1 MQTISDTF
9 AHGALARPR
18 ADLLGG
24 RAPRVVLARGRDAA
38 PEPAGGE
45 PPHPAPRA
53 CARRAPARARRPP
66 RVSHARR
73 RAAAPARGPRPRRA
87 GGGAPGDPAAARC
100 GGRTRPARHRRHR
113 EHVSITRRPA
123 PAVRAPSRARPGDRH
138 RQLRGP
144 RRRRRRQ
151 PARRGCAHA
160 AGAWP
165 PARERALPR
174 RSPGRDRR
182 ARPRLA
188 AARRAATRGP
198 CRVAADPVR
207 ARRHHPPRDRRVV
220 PARRRAAAG
229 GHGTGQRGGNQAAGG
244 GGARRVGHLR
254 RRRPRRAT
262 RADADGARAGA
273 AAGAPPGH
281 RAPPRQAADA
291 GARRGAGRARRRRQ
305 LMTDPAARRRSI
317 LWRTRFA
324 NLFGAVM
331 AFVYFRFID
340 PVTSGPG
347 VTWPEI
353 AFFVVAFT
361 ALTTVSARFNTRW
374 AVPMLTQ
381 PGSAEARRRALLFP
395 WAMAGSTLS
404 AWVVAGLVTAAIV
417 FFSIENRWRRGLPGF
432 FPAGDLSAVRGVPRL
447 PVRTR
452 LLVVFLLTSVGPLAL
467 LGIVAWR
474 RSRLAAADPA
484 NAAAMLGEMLAL
496 IGFFIAVSLLA
507 AIRLSWV
514 VSDSVAAPLL
524 GLTFAMARVER
535 GDLGAHCPVVS
546 NDEIGAATE
555 GFNRMLDGL
564 REREAIKETF
574 GRYVTR
580 EVRDEIL
587 AGRVSVEGEQREV
600 TVLFADLRDFT
611 PWVESSEPRQVVRD
625 LNAYFAEMEAA
636 IRAHGGLVVQFIGDE
651 IEAVFGAPVPA
662 PDHPARA
669 VRAALEM
676 RARLATWNAGR
687 ARPLSH
693 GIGVHTGSVLA
704 GAIGSRER
712 LSYAL
717 VGDTVNLASRIEG
730 LTRQVGADILVS
742 ATTARGLDGG
752 VALDPLPAV
761 RVKGRSA
768 EVEVFRVV

>member
-1 MQTISDTF
+1 
-9 AHGALARPR
+9 
-18 ADLLGG
+18 
-24 RAPRVVLARGRDAA
+24 
-38 PEPAGGE
+38 
-45 PPHPAPRA
+45 
-53 CARRAPARARRPP
+53 
-66 RVSHARR
+66 
-73 RAAAPARGPRPRRA
+73 
-87 GGGAPGDPAAARC
+87 
-100 GGRTRPARHRRHR
+100 
-113 EHVSITRRPA
+113 
-123 PAVRAPSRARPGDRH
+123 
-138 RQLRGP
+138 
-144 RRRRRRQ
+144 
-151 PARRGCAHA
+151 
-160 AGAWP
+160 
-165 PARERALPR
+165 
-174 RSPGRDRR
+174 
-182 ARPRLA
+182 
-188 AARRAATRGP
+188 
-198 CRVAADPVR
+198 
-207 ARRHHPPRDRRVV
+207 
-220 PARRRAAAG
+220 
-229 GHGTGQRGGNQAAGG
+229 
-244 GGARRVGHLR
+244 
-254 RRRPRRAT
+254 
-262 RADADGARAGA
+262 
-273 AAGAPPGH
+273 
-281 RAPPRQAADA
+281 
-291 GARRGAGRARRRRQ
+291 
-305 LMTDPAARRRSI
+305 MTDPTARRRSI

-347 VTWPEI
+347 VTWIEI
-353 AFFVVAFT
+353 VFSVAAVT
-361 ALTTVSARFNTRW
+361 ALMIIGARFNARW

-381 PGSAEARRRALLFP
+381 PGSTEARRRALLFP

-404 AWVVAGLVTAAIV
+404 AWVVAGVIFGVVGPLLAGWFTVLSALRAVIGITAVGGLVTAAIV
-417 FFSIENRWRRGLPGF
+417 FFSIENRWRQELPGF
-432 FPAGDLSAVRGVPRL
+432 FPAGDLSSVRGVPRL

-484 NAAAMLGEMLAL
+484 NAGAMLGEMLAL
-496 IGFFIAVSLLA
+496 IGFFIAVGLFA
-507 AIRLSWV
+507 AVRLSWV

-535 GDLGAHCPVVS
+535 GELGADCPVVS

-611 PWVESSEPRQVVRD
+611 PWVESTEPRQVVRD

-636 IRAHGGLVVQFIGDE
+636 IRAHGGLVLQFIGDE

-662 PDHPARA
+662 ADHAARA

-730 LTRQVGADILVS
+730 LTKQVGADILVS

-761 RVKGRSA
+761 RVKGKSA